1 MVNLITSVKSY
12 GFQDNVWKAYDSYWA
27 ALYVIEGA
35 SCSSIEHET
44 SGVLIDAY
52 LGKVFIPVLMTSM
65 ETNVCPRYKNFVV
78 WKYFLRL
85 SEGWINFN
93 FEG

>member
-1 MVNLITSVKSY
+1 MVNLITFVKSY
-12 GFQDNVWKAYDSYWA
+12 GFQDNVWKAYNSYWA

-52 LGKVFIPVLMTSM
+52 LGKVFIPVLMTS
-65 ETNVCPRYKNFVV
+65 
-78 WKYFLRL
+78 WKLMYALDTEIL
-85 SEGWINFN
+85 L
-93 FEG
+93 FENIS